1 MKSNEYQ
8 WHCSVVRFPLLCFL
22 DVHGYNTVGTASEE
36 GPAGSAP
43 DDSNGHLTV
52 DGQES
57 SIEAQ
62 EEVLL
67 VRFLVSAVF

>member
-1 MKSNEYQ
+1 MKSNEYR
-8 WHCSVVRFPLLCFL
+8 WHCFVVRFHLHCFL
-22 DVHGYNTVGTASEE
+22 DVYGYNAVGTASEE

-43 DDSNGHLTV
+43 VDSNWHLTV
-52 DGQES
+52 DSKES